1 MQITVNIPDELV
13 SQLACNESELPRMV
27 LEDAALGA
35 YCRDAISRDDHQR
48 LLGFETGNDLD
59 GLLKQRGIEH
69 GSYRGQDLTEDLKSL
84 QRLGIRATID

>member
-1 MQITVNIPDELV
+1 MSIPDELA
-13 SQLACNESELPRMV
+13 SQLACDASQLPRIV

-35 YCRDAISRDDHQR
+35 YCRDAITRDDLQR

-69 GSYRGQDLTEDLKSL
+69 GSYRGEDLADDLKTL
-84 QRLGIRATID
+84 HRLGIRTTID